1 MFINEI
7 MTVLGVAE
15 YNNKEFAFASF
26 DEEKALLYEKKN
38 LPLLLSTPEKEM
50 RSIQYIKSVEFS
62 TLSFKI
68 PVMPSKI
75 VCVGRNYQD
84 HALELGNPI
93 PDEPLIFL
101 KPPSCLNPINSPIV
115 YPPTTKNLHY
125 EGEIALVMRKKIKN
139 KSKEE
144 LKKIDELFGLVL
156 FNDVTARD
164 LQRKD
169 KTWARGK
176 GYDTFGCV
184 GPWIRISPIKH
195 EYILETRLNGEL
207 KQQGNTNTMKFDF
220 YDIISYIS
228 QIMTLE
234 VGDLIPTGTPSGVG
248 PMLPGDKVTITA
260 LGLGELTNHVVRK

>member
-1 MFINEI
+1 MNWIE
-7 MTVLGVAE
+7 
-15 YNNKEFAFASF
+15 
-26 DEEKALLYEKKN
+26 ALAYLHKKN
-38 LPLLLSTPEKEM
+38 DLLRLLSIPEKSMSNIEP
-50 RSIQYIKSVEFS
+50 IETLPFAN
-62 TLSFKI
+62 LSFKI
-68 PVMPSKI
+68 PVMPTKI

-84 HALELGNPI
+84 HALEFGNPI

-101 KPPSCLNPINSPIV
+101 KPPSCLNPIDNPII
-115 YPPTTKNLHY
+115 YPPTTNNLHY

-139 KSKEE
+139 KTVDE
-144 LKKIDELFGLVL
+144 LKQIDELFGLVL

-184 GPWIRISPIKH
+184 GPWVRISPIKD

-207 KQQGNTNTMKFDF
+207 KQRGNTKTMKFDF

-234 VGDLIPTGTPSGVG
+234 IGDLIPTGTPSGVG
-248 PMLPGDKVTITA
+248 PMFPGDNITITST
-260 LGLGELTNHVVRK
+260 GLGELRNYVVKR